1 MIAYVDSSLFPKL
14 IFLEEGT
21 LAAMAD

>member
-1 MIAYVDSSLFPKL
+1 MIAYVDSSLFLKL